1 MGHPYPRSASR
12 MVKVRNTRITNK
24 QQRKAKQSGR
34 TPVARMPTAASLDAH
49 ATAFAKLLA
58 NPCASPLAHPVYA
71 GSDAGILVRTE
82 SAFSV
87 YTAAGAT
94 AGAVHWVPGAVSSD
108 SGNLLSGVD
117 GGTFAKTAFVPGLT
131 YIKAQ
136 ASAARCVAACMQIT
150 FLGSELNRSGV
161 IAIGRASGDLV
172 KVGDSV
178 SAAGLEPSL
187 EHYTRTPDKT
197 IELTWVP
204 GMDDQSFLDPNANF
218 TADMANGRSALAF
231 CAYGL
236 PAAVGIRVR
245 LVAVYEYKPL
255 QATGITYTSS
265 ARAKSKNSLDHVL
278 NEIQEATNKVRE
290 VGATAYKVF
299 QVGKRIA
306 GMLI

>member
-1 MGHPYPRSASR
+1 
-12 MVKVRNTRITNK
+12 MVKVRNIRITNK
-24 QQRKAKQSGR
+24 QRRKAKQSGKI
-34 TPVARMPTAASLDAH
+34 PVSRMPTAASLDAH

-82 SAFSV
+82 SAFS
-87 YTAAGAT
+87 AFSGAGVT
-94 AGAVHWVPGAVSSD
+94 GGAIHWVPGAVSSD
-108 SGNLLSGVD
+108 SGNLLGEANGSAY
-117 GGTFAKTAFVPGLT
+117 AKITSVPGLT
-131 YIKAQ
+131 FLKAQ
-136 ASAARCVAACMQIT
+136 ASAVRCVAACMQIT

-161 IAIGRASGDLV
+161 VAIGRSSGDLV
-172 KVGDSV
+172 KVGTTVD
-178 SAAGLEPSL
+178 AAGLEPSL

-204 GMDDQSFLDPNANF
+204 AMDDQSFLDPNVNF
-218 TADMANGRSALAF
+218 TADMAAGRSALTF
-231 CAYGL
+231 GAYGL
-236 PAAVGIRVR
+236 PAANGLRVR

-265 ARAKSKNSLDHVL
+265 ARARSKNSLDHVL

-290 VGATAYKVF
+290 VGATAYKVY

>member
-1 MGHPYPRSASR
+1 MGHPNPRLASR
-12 MVKVRNTRITNK
+12 MVKVRNTRITSK
-24 QQRKAKQSGR
+24 QQRKAKQPRR
-34 TPVARMPTAASLDAH
+34 TPAVRMPTAASLDAH
-49 ATAFAKLLA
+49 ATAFAKLLV
-58 NPCASPLAHPVYA
+58 NPCAAPLAHPVYA

-82 SAFSV
+82 SAFS
-87 YTAAGAT
+87 AFNGAGQDG
-94 AGAVHWVPGAVSSD
+94 GAIHWVPGAVSSD
-108 SGNLLSGVD
+108 SGNLL
-117 GGTFAKTAFVPGLT
+117 GGYNGSTFAPATFVPGLT
-131 YIKAQ
+131 YLKAQ
-136 ASAARCVAACMQIT
+136 ASAVRCVAACMQIT

-161 IAIGRASGDLV
+161 VAIGRSSGDLV
-172 KVGDSV
+172 EVGNSTD
-178 SAAGLEPSL
+178 AAALEPSL

-204 GMDDQSFLDPNANF
+204 AMDDQSFLNPNYNF
-218 TADMANGRSALAF
+218 TSDMANGRSALTF

-236 PAAVGIRVR
+236 PAGTGLRVR